1 MCLNG
6 NGCVLLYVQMQGQMA
21 GMSLGGAGQ
30 QGMGGMGWGAAQS
43 SGGQTLSTNLWQ

>member
-1 MCLNG
+1 MCLNV

-30 QGMGGMGWGAAQS
+30 QGMGWGAAQS